1 MGVHDISWY
10 SYRLVPV
17 QDGTYNSIF
26 GQDDCVLIF
35 WKIDNRAASSKAL
48 VVGVSPCSSE
58 AA

>member
-1 MGVHDISWY
+1 MISL
-10 SYRLVPV
+10 SDFLYRLVPV

-48 VVGVSPCSSE
+48 VMVVSPCSSE